1 MRAFLKEFR
10 EFIDQGNIMDMAVGI
25 IIGGAFTTLVKD
37 LISDIINPIIT
48 AATGGTGDASGWSI
62 AIPGSNQT
70 VDFGAFISALINFV
84 LVALVVFLLL
94 RSYNRAKKMA
104 SEAAARAAELASE
117 KLGVDMRPEEEK
129 VPRACPYCG
138 QELSDEAIRCPHCTS
153 ILPNAT
159 SEQIRAMEG
168 KAPSKAAAE
177 A

>member
-1 MRAFLKEFR
+1 MRAFLREFR

-48 AATGGTGDASGWSI
+48 AATGGTGDTSGWSI
-62 AIPGSNQT
+62 AIPGSSQA
-70 VDFGAFISALINFV
+70 VDFGAFVSALINFV

-104 SEAAARAAELASE
+104 ADAAAKAAALASE
-117 KLGVDMRPEEEK
+117 KLGVDVMPEEEK
-129 VPRACPYCG
+129 GPRTCPYCG
-138 QELSDEAIRCPHCTS
+138 QELADEAIRCPHCTS

-159 SEQIRAMEG
+159 AEQVRAMEG
-168 KAPSKAAAE
+168 KAPSKAAE